1 MKNTNA
7 LEWNFF
13 VKQKLL
19 ITSIYLELSLLV
31 TNKNKN
37 NMTNKVNNVFSL

>member
-7 LEWNFF
+7 LGWNCF

-31 TNKNKN
+31 INKNK
-37 NMTNKVNNVFSL
+37 K